1 MRPQSWFPL
10 VLLGMLT
17 LGGAALRV
25 WEPPVSGFHDFG
37 PYSGTQFLTSGTGAT
52 VNLTGIEMTAG
63 GLFPPGGFG
72 SSRYWLVGILLVLVA
87 TAVWYAVQAR
97 RWQTFVVVA
106 VSGTATVLLT
116 YFATGQPEFALSVGG
131 ALAVVG
137 VVAGAWRF
145 FQSRPVGAVSVV
157 TLGMGVSLVL
167 VGLLPVGGA
176 LWVVVGGLSVLAWYE
191 RSVVA
196 LVVAVTF
203 SLVAWAFLPGVTA
216 TILLGGVLLLGAV
229 AVLLGQRRGGVITPT

>member
-1 MRPQSWFPL
+1 
-10 VLLGMLT
+10 
-17 LGGAALRV
+17 
-25 WEPPVSGFHDFG
+25 
-37 PYSGTQFLTSGTGAT
+37 
-52 VNLTGIEMTAG
+52 
-63 GLFPPGGFG
+63 
-72 SSRYWLVGILLVLVA
+72 
-87 TAVWYAVQAR
+87 
-97 RWQTFVVVA
+97 
-106 VSGTATVLLT
+106 
-116 YFATGQPEFALSVGG
+116 
-131 ALAVVG
+131 
-137 VVAGAWRF
+137 
-145 FQSRPVGAVSVV
+145 PVGAVSVV